1 MIYLDHHST
10 TPCDRM
16 VVEAM
21 LPWLTDAFGNP
32 HSDHAMGREAAEAID
47 RSIDTIATCTGTPA
61 DSIIVTSGATEAN
74 NLAIRGFCD
83 HPRQKRRHV
92 ITVATEHPAVL
103 DVVQEMVR
111 DGFRVTVLPVDSIGQ
126 LDLDQLADS
135 IDDDTAMVSVMWA
148 NNEIGTV
155 APMKAIAKICHDR
168 GTVLHSDATQTLGR
182 IEVNIAETDVDL
194 VSFSAHKC
202 YGPKGIGFLVAG
214 NGNRRVRLKP
224 QIVGGGQ
231 QRSLRSGTLSPAL
244 IAGMAAAVT
253 GATLD
258 LCDRVKQLNQLR
270 GQLWQGLGQTIGG
283 LGLNGPELDSA
294 DRLAGNLNFSVP
306 LIEGEAWM
314 AATPGVAFS
323 TGSACSNVSAK
334 PSHVLSAIG
343 LSESMAR
350 QSVRFGSGRSTT
362 KNEIDEA
369 IDLLSASFKHL
380 SSH

>member
-10 TPCDRM
+10 TPCGRL

-32 HSDHAMGREAAEAID
+32 HSDHAMGREAAQAID
-47 RSIDTIATCTGTPA
+47 RSIDTIATCTGAPA

-103 DVVQEMVR
+103 DVVQGMVR
-111 DGFRVTVLPVDSIGQ
+111 DGFRVTVLPVDSVGN

-135 IDDDTAMVSVMWA
+135 IDDDTAIVSVMWA
-148 NNEIGTV
+148 NNEIGTI
-155 APMKAIAKICHDR
+155 APMKAIAEICHDQ
-168 GTVLHSDATQTLGR
+168 GTLLHSDATQTLGR
-182 IEVNIAETDVDL
+182 IEVDVAETDIDL

-231 QRSLRSGTLSPAL
+231 QRSLRSGTMSPAL

-253 GATLD
+253 GASLD
-258 LCDRVKQLNQLR
+258 LCGRVEELNQHR
-270 GQLWQGLGQTIGG
+270 DELWQGLGRAIGD
-283 LGLNGPELDSA
+283 LGLNGPELNSTN
-294 DRLAGNLNFSVP
+294 RLAGNLNFSLP
-306 LIEGEAWM
+306 LVEGEAWM
-314 AATPGVAFS
+314 AATPNVAFS
-323 TGSACSNVSAK
+323 TGSACSNVNAK

-343 LSESMAR
+343 LSESIAR
-350 QSVRFGSGRSTT
+350 QSVRFGIGRSTT
-362 KNEIDEA
+362 GKEIQEA
-369 IDLLSASFKHL
+369 VESLTASFQRL